1 MRICSILTSLTS
13 GGAEI
18 LVSNLSEQ
26 FAAAGHESLVLTL
39 CDAAT
44 LGNSSS
50 MERRLRQHI
59 EGSGGRVQ
67 SLRLGRHRRLVSGAA
82 ALRQVLGEFQPDV
95 IHAHTA
101 RAMPML
107 AFRAGHTPV
116 VLTHHNSR
124 FSFPPVLLRLFNRQV
139 RGYVAI
145 NSEIRDHLCKLTRQ
159 PVHLIPNAPAM
170 NFTSQTARQAPG
182 AGSNGPAR
190 ILSVAAISDQKNYHL
205 LLQVAAIMRDR
216 KLTPRLPRFT
226 VAGGGPDLASLRELA
241 RTMGLADNVEFLG
254 ERLDIPDLLRESHLY
269 LNTSRYEGCSI
280 AILEAMAMAL
290 PVVATDVS
298 GNRDQVTSG
307 RTGFLVDE
315 HSPED
320 IARAVARVLNE
331 PDLYSRMSRAAMEE
345 VSRYTIRDAARRHLD
360 IYAVEAGTRTDPAL
374 GIRKTAS
381 KGFAF

>member
-67 SLRLGRHRRLVSGAA
+67 SLGLGRHRRLASGAA
-82 ALRQVLGEFQPDV
+82 ALRQALNAFSPDM

-107 AFRAGHTPV
+107 AFRSGNTPV

-124 FSFPPVLLRLFNRQV
+124 FSFPPILLNLFNRQV

-159 PVHLIPNAPAM
+159 PVHLIPNAPAL
-170 NFTSQTARQAPG
+170 NFSTGAPRDIARDPG
-182 AGSNGPAR
+182 NGAAR

-216 KLTPRLPRFT
+216 RLTKRLPHFR
-226 VAGGGPDLASLRELA
+226 VAGGGANLADLRELA
-241 RTMGLADNVEFLG
+241 RNMGLADNVEFLG

-298 GNRDQVTSG
+298 GNRDQVSSG

-320 IARAVARVLNE
+320 IARAVARVLNDA
-331 PDLYSRMSRAAMEE
+331 DLYARMSRAAMEE
-345 VSRYTIRDAARRHLD
+345 VSHYTIRDAASRHLD
-360 IYAVEAGTRTDPAL
+360 IYAVEAGTRTDPAMDW
-374 GIRKTAS
+374 RKTAP